1 MFQLSYDLL
10 YIIINNLMYLC
21 YVFLFSTLSDYIILL
36 PKISLCANFNE
47 PTKLIKLMFMD
58 PIVYVCKG

>member
-10 YIIINNLMYLC
+10 YIIINNLMCLY

-36 PKISLCANFNE
+36 PKINLCANFNE

-58 PIVYVCKG
+58 PIVYMCKG